1 MHALSAQKPFI
12 GNDVLYKH
20 TISVVIAQISKRVQE
35 LFVSPVDIRQT
46 ITGGAAQYGRS
57 YTYTYTYTYALSG
70 VRREADKKPARP
82 AVLTMAMK
90 SQHKNESNKNNL
102 FHRSMTAFMNVKDE
116 SSFGYRWMIFVCR
129 WYITTEGTE
138 RYY

>member
-1 MHALSAQKPFI
+1 MFYAYACFI
-12 GNDVLYKH
+12 CDVLYKH
-20 TISVVIAQISKRVQE
+20 TISMVIAQISKRVQE
-35 LFVSPVDIRQT
+35 LFVSSVDIRQT

-57 YTYTYTYTYALSG
+57 YTYTYALSG

-116 SSFGYRWMIFVCR
+116 SSFGCRWMIFVCR
-129 WYITTEGTE
+129 WYIATEGTG